1 MTTITLEVPDEL
13 ATQFKVDPDTLT
25 LLIREAISAKFSKLQ
40 TADEQEEAEPSVYI
54 ELIEFLSSSPTTEQI
69 VKFKISPD
77 AQERLEDLLY
87 KNREAVLSQSEK
99 TELETY
105 LQLSHLVTRLKAR
118 ARKGQPFIN

>member
-40 TADEQEEAEPSVYI
+40 AADEQEAESPVY
-54 ELIEFLSSSPTTEQI
+54 EDLIEFLSSSPTTEQI
-69 VKFKISPD
+69 VTFKISPD

-87 KNREAVLSQSEK
+87 KNREKILSQSEK
-99 TELETY
+99 TEMETY

>member
-13 ATQFKVDPDTLT
+13 ATQFKVDPDTLPS
-25 LLIREAISAKFSKLQ
+25 LIREAISAKFSKLQ
-40 TADEQEEAEPSVYI
+40 EADEQEAESPVYD

-99 TELETY
+99 TELATY

>member
-13 ATQFKVDPDTLT
+13 ATQFKVDPDALPS
-25 LLIREAISAKFSKLQ
+25 LIREAISAKFSKLQ
-40 TADEQEEAEPSVYI
+40 AADELEEAEPSVYI

-118 ARKGQPFIN
+118 ARKRQPFIN